1 MEPLNK
7 SGADRAGADSAGA
20 GRAGAGSSESIQV
33 LDLQQVEEL
42 RDVLEDEF
50 SAVIEAYLKDAER
63 KVECVLAAA
72 DTQDAEA
79 LRHAA
84 HSLKGSCRNVGA
96 RQLAESCQVIES
108 LAYEDQLDDVPLAL
122 LALRSTFL
130 ATRSAFLGA
139 G

>member
-1 MEPLNK
+1 MEPLTT
-7 SGADRAGADSAGA
+7 AGAE
-20 GRAGAGSSESIQV
+20 GAGSGRSETSQV

-63 KVECVLAAA
+63 KVESVVAAA

-108 LAYEDQLDDVPLAL
+108 LAYDDQLEDVPPAL
-122 LALRSTFL
+122 LALRNTFQ

>member
-1 MEPLNK
+1 MEPLNNE
-7 SGADRAGADSAGA
+7 GVADARMT
-20 GRAGAGSSESIQV
+20 SIQTAQV

-50 SAVIEAYLKDAER
+50 SAVIEAYLRDAER
-63 KVECVLAAA
+63 KVECVVAAA

-96 RQLAESCQVIES
+96 RQLAESCQAIES
-108 LAYEDQLDDVPLAL
+108 LAYDDQLEDVPLAL
-122 LALRSTFL
+122 VALQSTL
-130 ATRSAFLGA
+130 QATRSAFLDA
-139 G
+139 V

>member
-1 MEPLNK
+1 MEPLKNT
-7 SGADRAGADSAGA
+7 SADSAGA
-20 GRAGAGSSESIQV
+20 GRSDSTQV

-63 KVECVLAAA
+63 KVESVVAAA

-108 LAYEDQLDDVPLAL
+108 LAYEEQLDDVPMAL
-122 LALRSTFL
+122 LALRSTFQ
-130 ATRSAFLGA
+130 ATRSAFLGGA
-139 G
+139 